1 MTETVGRATS
11 AARDTADGT
20 SRNPLSDLAHSEA
33 ADRLKAELQDYLAAQ
48 ATRLLTGV
56 GHKLGET
63 TGKLNDIA
71 EGNSPGFAKLAAD
84 GGKKLA
90 EGKGPLR
97 TALEL
102 GVTRAKDNVT
112 GALKN
117 LGGGGKGKRK
127 KSSGNKPTV
136 IMEYIDVGVPLR
148 TAYDQWTQY
157 QDFST
162 FAKGVKSANKADD
175 TTSDWQAKIWWSN
188 RSWKATTTEQ
198 VPDDRIAW
206 SSEGAKGTTKGVV
219 SFHKLADNLT
229 RVLLVIEYY
238 PSGLFEKT
246 GNIWRAQGR
255 RARLDL
261 KNFARFITIKGEAED
276 SWRGEIR
283 DGEVV
288 RSHEDAVAEEEEEQG
303 GPEDSQAGD
312 SEPGDSEAEGE
323 EYDEETPE
331 GEAGGGPEDA
341 YDEDEADEAEAG
353 YEDEDEEDAAP
364 EDAYEDEA
372 GGAEP
377 DDPYEDEDEEAAGDE
392 DDEEYEEGVPPEEDA
407 PQEEEYED
415 EDEEYEDDDEPAE
428 EAGADEPEGR
438 SRR

>member
-11 AARDTADGT
+11 AARDGADGAK
-20 SRNPLSDLAHSEA
+20 NPLSDLAHSEA

-56 GHKLGET
+56 GQKLGET

-97 TALEL
+97 TAVEL
-102 GVTRAKDNVT
+102 GATRAKDNVK

-117 LGGGGKGKRK
+117 LGGGGGGKRK

-162 FAKGVKSANKADD
+162 FAKGVKSANKSDD

-188 RSWKATTTEQ
+188 RSWKATTNEQ

-206 SSEGAKGTTKGVV
+206 STEGAKGTMKGVV
-219 SFHKLADNLT
+219 SFHRIAENLT
-229 RVLLVIEYY
+229 RVLMVIEYY
-238 PSGLFEKT
+238 PSGFFEKT

-283 DGEVV
+283 EGEVV
-288 RSHEDAVAEEEEEQG
+288 KSHEDAVAEEEEQQD
-303 GPEDSQAGD
+303 GPEEENEDAGAEGPEGAEDED
-312 SEPGDSEAEGE
+312 SEDE
-323 EYDEETPE
+323 EYDEEAPG
-331 GEAGGGPEDA
+331 GETDEGPEDA
-341 YDEDEADEAEAG
+341 YDEDEE
-353 YEDEDEEDAAP
+353 YEDEDGAGP
-364 EDAYEDEA
+364 EDAHEDEA

-377 DDPYEDEDEEAAGDE
+377 DDPYEDEDEEAADDE
-392 DDEEYEEGVPPEEDA
+392 DDEEYEEGVPPEE
-407 PQEEEYED
+407 EYED
-415 EDEEYEDDDEPAE
+415 DDEEYEDDEPADEAAPE
-428 EAGADEPEGR
+428 ESEGR